1 MHDYGLYESE
11 TQIFRDSNAQLAQPV
26 QEAGIDHFHF
36 PDTFT
41 DYLQ

>member
-36 PDTFT
+36 PKSLTF
-41 DYLQ
+41 DLQ